1 MIDAIDAKKVM
12 EAQARREPRSPWS
25 PPSYSHPT
33 PQDADVAVIKP
44 LLAE

>member
-12 EAQARREPRSPWS
+12 EAPGETRTSLPEITAVLLA
-25 PPSYSHPT
+25 PT
-33 PQDADVAVIKP
+33 PQDADAAVIKP